1 MSQFKTLRGRR
12 ILIEV
17 PKKKESVITL
27 SEKDKDALMY
37 EEMKAW
43 NRLTIYAV
51 GDKVEDVKAGD
62 VVYIAVSQLEHA
74 EKVDIDGS
82 VKLML
87 NEMDIAIIWELSSE
101 DVKERIKTYSA
112 YNPYNVK
119 DLKYIDLSDPVH
131 DFRKDIPPFNSRP
144 EYYGGKDSAYE
155 VFTVLEAWKLDK
167 DFYLGNVL
175 KYLARS
181 GKKSFNKKED
191 LEKAL
196 VYLQRRIDTL

>member
-1 MSQFKTLRGRR
+1 MVNISHDEYFSSNTMKG
-12 ILIEV
+12 
-17 PKKKESVITL
+17 KEL
-27 SEKDKDALMY
+27 SP
-37 EEMKAW
+37 
-43 NRLTIYAV
+43 
-51 GDKVEDVKAGD
+51 EDV
-62 VVYIAVSQLEHA
+62 Q
-74 EKVDIDGS
+74 
-82 VKLML
+82 
-87 NEMDIAIIWELSSE
+87 
-101 DVKERIKTYSA
+101 ERIKTYSA

-119 DLKYIDLSDPVH
+119 DLKYIDLLDPVH

-175 KYLARS
+175 KYLARA

>member
-1 MSQFKTLRGRR
+1 MVNISHDEYFSSNTMKG
-12 ILIEV
+12 
-17 PKKKESVITL
+17 KAL
-27 SEKDKDALMY
+27 SP
-37 EEMKAW
+37 
-43 NRLTIYAV
+43 
-51 GDKVEDVKAGD
+51 
-62 VVYIAVSQLEHA
+62 
-74 EKVDIDGS
+74 
-82 VKLML
+82 
-87 NEMDIAIIWELSSE
+87 E
-101 DVKERIKTYSA
+101 DVKERIKTYSP

-119 DLKYIDLSDPVH
+119 DLKYMDLSEDIH